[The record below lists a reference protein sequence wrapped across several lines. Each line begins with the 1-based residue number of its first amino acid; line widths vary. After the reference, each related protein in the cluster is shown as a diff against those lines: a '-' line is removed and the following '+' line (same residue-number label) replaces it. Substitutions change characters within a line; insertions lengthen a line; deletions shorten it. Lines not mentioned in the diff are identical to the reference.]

1 MNYISTDAREYIRVL
16 QLKRF
21 LEGHNG
27 YIAGGCFKNIFN
39 GENYKDI
46 DIFFRNKSDY
56 EKALIVYQDNKDF
69 IPTYQ
74 TEKVVAFREK
84 NTGITVELI
93 FSFLMNPENMLNT
106 FDFTITKA
114 CLMSDVNWEKEEG
127 ERNFKF
133 IYHPKFFEH
142 LFLKRLV
149 IDSDTLAMPLSTFN
163 RAFKYTKY
171 GYSLCRESKLKIA
184 NGILQ
189 LSKEN
194 GINEFT
200 LDDIDKT
207 LYDGID

>member
-1 MNYISTDAREYIRVL
+1 MNYINEDAREYIRVL

-21 LEGHNG
+21 LEGHNR

-39 GENYKDI
+39 GEDYKDI

-69 IPTYQ
+69 IPVYQ
-74 TEKVVAFREK
+74 TEKVTAFREK

-114 CLMSDVNWEKEEG
+114 CLMSNDDWKKEDRE
-127 ERNFKF
+127 FQF

-149 IDSDTLAMPLSTFN
+149 IDSDTLAIPLSTFN
-163 RAFKYTKY
+163 RALKYTKY

-194 GINEFT
+194 GMKDFT
-200 LDDIDKT
+200 IDDIDKT

>member
-1 MNYISTDAREYIRVL
+1 MNYINEDAREYIRVL

-69 IPTYQ
+69 IPAYQ
-74 TEKVVAFREK
+74 TEKVTAFREK

-114 CLMSDVNWEKEEG
+114 CLMSNDDWKEEDR
-127 ERNFKF
+127 EFQF

-149 IDSDTLAMPLSTFN
+149 IDSDTLTMPLSTFN
-163 RAFKYTKY
+163 RVFKYIKY

-194 GINEFT
+194 GISEFM

>member
-1 MNYISTDAREYIRVL
+1 MNYINEDAREYTRVL

-46 DIFFRNKSDY
+46 DIFFRNNPDY
-56 EKALIVYQDNKDF
+56 EQALIVYQNNKDF
-69 IPTYQ
+69 IPAYQ
-74 TEKVVAFREK
+74 TEKVTAFREK

-93 FSFLMNPENMLNT
+93 FSFLMNPKNMLDT

-114 CLMSDVNWEKEEG
+114 CLLSNDDCRKEERDF
-127 ERNFKF
+127 EF

-142 LFLKRLV
+142 LFLKRIV
-149 IDSDTLAMPLSTFN
+149 IDSDILAMPLSTFN
-163 RAFKYTKY
+163 RSFKYIKY
-171 GYSLCRESKLKIA
+171 GYSLCRESKLKIV
-184 NGILQ
+184 NDILN

-194 GINEFT
+194 NIDKFT